1 MFQAIPRL
9 DINISQTPLMCYYK
23 SKESFLFYHF
33 NQNKLHHNQEFPKQ
47 KQCNIHL
54 NKILQKFST
63 ALPSSSVAKHKIIK
77 YK

>member
-1 MFQAIPRL
+1 MGQKYKYGYPCMFQAIPRL

-47 KQCNIHL
+47 KQCL
-54 NKILQKFST
+54 GRVVLC
-63 ALPSSSVAKHKIIK
+63 
-77 YK
+77 